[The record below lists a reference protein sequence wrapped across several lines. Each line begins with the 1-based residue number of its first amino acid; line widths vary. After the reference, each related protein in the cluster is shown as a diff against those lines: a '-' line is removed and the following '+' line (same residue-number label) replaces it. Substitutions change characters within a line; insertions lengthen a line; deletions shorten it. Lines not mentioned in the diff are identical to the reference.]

1 MNAVELHAEEA
12 RRTRAR
18 IEETIDELSRRLDPS
33 RILATARE
41 SGEDALGEVGDFARA
56 NPLLLGA
63 AALGIGFLLFQSN
76 RASGRSSYVL
86 ASDDD
91 EYEAYGE
98 GDSYLGGRDEGR
110 GRIGRGWT
118 QVRAGVTSAGERLG
132 FAGDGVRAGIESAST
147 TLGDLTGDAAHRAG
161 EGLRAARAAAARAAD
176 QAGTAARRALHDAEE
191 TVEGNPVAMVA
202 AALAFGAAL
211 AFLIPDGED

>member
-1 MNAVELHAEEA
+1 MNAVEMHAEEA

-33 RILATARE
+33 RIFATARE

-63 AALGIGFLLFQSN
+63 AALGLGLILFQSN
-76 RASGRSSYVL
+76 RASGRSSYLL
-86 ASDDD
+86 AGADD

-110 GRIGRGWT
+110 GRIQRGWT
-118 QVRAGVTSAGERLG
+118 QVRAGVSSAGERLG
-132 FAGDGVRAGIESAST
+132 VAGDGLRAGIESAST
-147 TLGDLTGDAAHRAG
+147 TLGELTGDAAHRAQ
-161 EGLRAARAAAARAAD
+161 ERLREARVAAARAAG
-176 QAGTAARRALHDAEE
+176 QAGTVARRALHDAGE
-191 TVEGNPVAMVA
+191 TAEQNPVAMVA

-211 AFLIPDGED
+211 AFLIPDSED